1 MMSECHVVSP
11 GLKCLANNPL
21 LKLISLFGTSCS
33 LYWDLFIVGLQR
45 KDALVLGALKERL
58 ASALQKGIRQVVSSG
73 RKDLA
78 EVRSRPLSGELSTMC
93 LYGFSCHAG
102 SQRKAPIHGNQG
114 LLKEARKK
122 KKSLAEIKGIV

>member
-1 MMSECHVVSP
+1 MPCKQPVAEINLSIWD
-11 GLKCLANNPL
+11 
-21 LKLISLFGTSCS
+21 KLQLVLGSVHCGE
-33 LYWDLFIVGLQR
+33 LQR
-45 KDALVLGALKERL
+45 KDALMLDALKERL
-58 ASALQKGIRQVVSSG
+58 AFALRKGIRQAVSSG

-78 EVRSRPLSGELSTMC
+78 EVRSRPLSGEWSTMC

-122 KKSLAEIKGIV
+122 KKLAEIKGIV